1 MDLGYFKNLTQ
12 LSISSFNAQITT
24 FYSISKTYISKPDD
38 FQETGWIETKGISQV
53 SSSNIGT
60 TSVLIPKL
68 FVYMNRNYPIS
79 AVSKT
84 TDIPIINSTDFLKI
98 ITVDTDI
105 VLSPVDLMNQLLNL
119 VYKAEG
125 VKDGDKVFISKS
137 KTLQDTD
144 NFILNKLTINPNSV
158 KMLFNM
164 INSYIN
170 VNEILNVL
178 YQNMGLRIVQDFPVG
193 LDMAQP
199 SFTMYTLEELFSQD
213 NGIQSNVDSVLS
225 LNETVDYSRNITF
238 ISYTLD
244 NEGGISSAN
253 PFNGSIKYDDWANKH
268 VVSFLKDTNLSHS
281 TAIGGNY
288 QYSIASP
295 LMSFFTNVEVKTKDK
310 KQETPLEVAKS
321 KILKLKAKKDNS
333 SANSEYK
340 GSSLLLAYLKYISSL
355 KNRINTVST
364 NVSVVGIAPAY
375 SVVNVIPR
383 DDFILEKYKD
393 FNYEEI
399 KQLEINQVDLL
410 VLSTSV
416 QFIPT
421 SEGVETISN
430 LLCTELKDDIVKIT
444 LADIE
449 KEVNKETSDNNSS
462 DGGSGADDSAP
473 DIGYEKYPG
482 GHLVIKDKDGNIVYD
497 GPLAHKDNNP
507 DLGVLIIKDKNGNI
521 ISKTRAGDINNDPDS
536 NVLTIKD
543 KNGNIVSRTNL
554 LDELNNQSSGRNI
567 TISNK
572 NGGTVYSGNLSN
584 DNSNTGTLT
593 IKDKSGKVIDIKKIG
608 K

>member
-1 MDLGYFKNLTQ
+1 MNLKYFENLTQ
-12 LSISSFNAQITT
+12 LSINSFNAQIST
-24 FYSISKTYISKPDD
+24 FYSISKTYVSKP
-38 FQETGWIETKGISQV
+38 EISNNIGWIETKGISQV

-79 AVSKT
+79 TLSKI
-84 TDIPIINSTDFLKI
+84 TDIPVINSADFLQI
-98 ITVDTDI
+98 ITADANI
-105 VLSPVDLMNQLLNL
+105 VLSPVDLINQLLNL
-119 VYKAEG
+119 VYKAE
-125 VKDGDKVFISKS
+125 KLEDTDKIFIKKS
-137 KTLQDTD
+137 KMLKDTD

-178 YQNMGLRIVQDFPVG
+178 YQNMGLRIVQDFPVD

-199 SFTMYTLEELFSQD
+199 SFTMYTLEELFSKD
-213 NGIQSNVDSVLS
+213 NGIPSNVESVLS
-225 LNETVDYSRNITF
+225 LNETVDYSKNITF

-268 VVSFLKDTNLSHS
+268 VISFLKDTNLSHS

-288 QYSIASP
+288 QYSISSP
-295 LMSFFTNVEVKTKDK
+295 LMSFFTNVDVKIKEK
-310 KQETPLEVAKS
+310 KQKEPLEINKS
-321 KILKLKAKKDNS
+321 KILGLKAKKDNS
-333 SANSEYK
+333 SADSEYK

-364 NVSVVGIAPAY
+364 NVSIVGIAPVY
-375 SVVNVIPR
+375 SVVNVAPE
-383 DDFILEKYKD
+383 DNFVLEKYND
-393 FNYEEI
+393 FNYEEY

-421 SEGVETISN
+421 SDGIEVVSN
-430 LLCTELKDDIVKIT
+430 LLCTELKDDFIKIT
-444 LADIE
+444 LTDIE
-449 KEVNKETSDNNSS
+449 KEIDKEVSENNTESQY
-462 DGGSGADDSAP
+462 GGCL
-473 DIGYEKYPG
+473 I
-482 GHLVIKDKDGNIVYD
+482 IKDKDGDVIYNDILNY
-497 GPLAHKDNNP
+497 KDNESDLETLIIEDKDGNIIDKIKP
-507 DLGVLIIKDKNGNI
+507 DDRKNDTIANSLIIKDKNGNI
-521 ISKTRAGDINNDPDS
+521 ISKQDLSNELKNQSND
-536 NVLTIKD
+536 NHITITD
-543 KNGNIVSRTNL
+543 KNGNIT
-554 LDELNNQSSGRNI
+554 
-567 TISNK
+567 
-572 NGGTVYSGNLSN
+572 YSGNLSN
-584 DNSNTGTLT
+584 DNSNVGIMT
-593 IKDKSGKVIDIKKIG
+593 IKDKYGKIIETKKIG

>member
-1 MDLGYFKNLTQ
+1 MDLKYLENLTQ
-12 LSISSFNAQITT
+12 LSINSFNVQIST
-24 FYSISKTYISKPDD
+24 FYSISKTYISKPDVSNNI
-38 FQETGWIETKGISQV
+38 GWIETKGISQV

-79 AVSKT
+79 TLSET
-84 TDIPIINSTDFLKI
+84 TDIPVINSADFLKI
-98 ITVDTDI
+98 ITADANI
-105 VLSPVDLMNQLLNL
+105 VLSPVDLINQLLNL
-119 VYKAEG
+119 VYKAE
-125 VKDGDKVFISKS
+125 KLEDTDKVFISKS
-137 KTLQDTD
+137 KMLQDTD

-178 YQNMGLRIVQDFPVG
+178 YQNMGLRIVQDFPAS
-193 LDMAQP
+193 LDTARP
-199 SFTMYTLEELFSQD
+199 SFTMYTLEELFSKD
-213 NGIQSNVDSVLS
+213 NGIPSSVESVLS

-244 NEGGISSAN
+244 NEGGVSSAN

-288 QYSIASP
+288 QYSISSP
-295 LMSFFTNVEVKTKDK
+295 LMSFFTNVDVKTRDK
-310 KQETPLEVAKS
+310 KQKKPLEIGKS

-333 SANSEYK
+333 SADSEYK

-364 NVSVVGIAPAY
+364 NVSIVGIAPVY
-375 SVVNVIPR
+375 SVVNVIPE
-383 DDFILEKYKD
+383 DDFILEKYNN
-393 FNYEEI
+393 FNYEQY

-421 SEGVETISN
+421 SEGIEVISN
-430 LLCTELKDDIVKIT
+430 LLCTELKDDFIKIT
-444 LADIE
+444 LTDIE
-449 KEVNKETSDNNSS
+449 KEIDKEMSGDNTESQE
-462 DGGSGADDSAP
+462 GVDDSNAP
-473 DIGYEKYPG
+473 DMGSDKYPG
-482 GHLVIKDKDGNIVYD
+482 GHLIIKDKDGNTLYDNYLNNRNNNPDLGTLIIKDKDGNIID
-497 GPLAHKDNNP
+497 KIGPNDRKNDSNTNN
-507 DLGVLIIKDKNGNI
+507 LIIKDKNGNI
-521 ISKTRAGDINNDPDS
+521 VSKQ
-536 NVLTIKD
+536 
-543 KNGNIVSRTNL
+543 NL
-554 LDELNNQSSGRNI
+554 LNELKSQSDDNHI
-567 TISNK
+567 TISDK
-572 NGGTVYSGNLSN
+572 DGRITYSGNLSN
-584 DNSNTGTLT
+584 NSSHAGTIT
-593 IKDKSGKVIDIKKIG
+593 IKDKHGKIIESKKIG